1 MLNALHRGRIELLF
15 ILLLCAVPVVAAY
28 IAFKLWQPQQGTVNY
43 GELLPPRPLPDAAV
57 PLLDGRV
64 FRMSDLRGKWV
75 LLQVD
80 SAACDQNCR
89 QKLYYL
95 RQARLTQ
102 GKDMQRIERV
112 WIIDDNGTPQQ
123 DLTKEY
129 AGTWLI
135 RGAGSALL
143 AALPAV
149 NSAKDHVY
157 LVDPK
162 GNLILRFPRDAD
174 PRKMVKDIT
183 RLLKVSQIG

>member
-1 MLNALHRGRIELLF
+1 MLNAHCRGRIELLF
-15 ILLLCAVPVVAAY
+15 ILLLCAVPVVVAY
-28 IAFKLWQPQQGTVNY
+28 IAFYFWQPQQGTMNY
-43 GELLPPRPLPDAAV
+43 GELLPPRLLPDAALQTV
-57 PLLDGRV
+57 DGGK

-75 LLQVD
+75 LLQAD

-95 RQARLTQ
+95 RQLRLTQ
-102 GKDMQRIERV
+102 GKDMERIERV
-112 WIIDDNGTPQQ
+112 WIIDDNGTPRQE
-123 DLTKEY
+123 LMKEY
-129 AGTWLI
+129 SGTLLI

-149 NSAKDHVY
+149 SSAKDHVY
-157 LVDPK
+157 VVDPK
-162 GNLILRFPRDAD
+162 GYLMLRFPRNAD